1 MLYPSH
7 WVRGEYRVDHPNAQ
21 PYEIITK
28 SLKDFQTKAAGS
40 GVAFNLWVQDF
51 SIGIPYGPAAVRAQ
65 IEAARDLGVD
75 NWLLLNDPVRHTPEA
90 IPPAMVDPPRQ
101 TRTPPGRE
109 R

>member
-51 SIGIPYGPAAVRAQ
+51 SIGIPYGPAEVRAQ

-75 NWLLLNDPVRHTPEA
+75 NRLRIWE
-90 IPPAMVDPPRQ
+90 
-101 TRTPPGRE
+101 E
-109 R
+109 RRGGKECVSPCGSGESPHH